1 MKLYTTKIVAQYL
14 DLSERRVRQLRD
26 EGVLEEK
33 APGLYDLRSSVR
45 RYINYLRGDEGG
57 KADLNEE
64 RAKLTKEKRI
74 AAETEN
80 KVRNGELYRKSDIT
94 VGMTTVVMNLRSRL
108 LALPNKLAA
117 NIAKL
122 DGDEGK
128 IMDLLQSS
136 LYEIMEEFSNYQVA
150 LQPPKDDE
158 EDGTIEV
165 AYEDRDGSV
174 TDEICVVSNALY
186 RMPVVGAMVC
196 VLHNSDSQEMG
207 TCIGTFWNEDNKP
220 VGGKKQRYRYDYNDK
235 KGKAFEQY
243 DGDSGD
249 YEEKIDGN
257 AKETIGKNLDFT
269 VGGDVTFKVGASTVK
284 VCQSG
289 TIEITGTTVKITG
302 ATVNISG
309 GSGDCKINGVS
320 LVNHKHEHDG
330 SAKAGPYGD

>member
-57 KADLNEE
+57 KADNEE

-158 EDGTIEV
+158 EDEQ
-165 AYEDRDGSV
+165 DG
-174 TDEICVVSNALY
+174 
-186 RMPVVGAMVC
+186 
-196 VLHNSDSQEMG
+196 
-207 TCIGTFWNEDNKP
+207 
-220 VGGKKQRYRYDYNDK
+220 
-235 KGKAFEQY
+235 
-243 DGDSGD
+243 
-249 YEEKIDGN
+249 EE
-257 AKETIGKNLDFT
+257 
-269 VGGDVTFKVGASTVK
+269 
-284 VCQSG
+284 
-289 TIEITGTTVKITG
+289 TG
-302 ATVNISG
+302 
-309 GSGDCKINGVS
+309 
-320 LVNHKHEHDG
+320 
-330 SAKAGPYGD
+330 

>member
-1 MKLYTTKIVAQYL
+1 MHSISTCPNAGCGS
-14 DLSERRVRQLRD
+14 SETRACWKKRPP
-26 EGVLEEK
+26 
-33 APGLYDLRSSVR
+33 ADLRSSVR

-158 EDGTIEV
+158 EDEQ
-165 AYEDRDGSV
+165 DG
-174 TDEICVVSNALY
+174 
-186 RMPVVGAMVC
+186 
-196 VLHNSDSQEMG
+196 
-207 TCIGTFWNEDNKP
+207 
-220 VGGKKQRYRYDYNDK
+220 
-235 KGKAFEQY
+235 
-243 DGDSGD
+243 
-249 YEEKIDGN
+249 EE
-257 AKETIGKNLDFT
+257 
-269 VGGDVTFKVGASTVK
+269 
-284 VCQSG
+284 
-289 TIEITGTTVKITG
+289 TG
-302 ATVNISG
+302 
-309 GSGDCKINGVS
+309 
-320 LVNHKHEHDG
+320 
-330 SAKAGPYGD
+330 

>member
-1 MKLYTTKIVAQYL
+1 MKLYTVKVMANCL

-33 APGLYDLRSSVR
+33 VPGLYDLRSSVR

-158 EDGTIEV
+158 EDEQ
-165 AYEDRDGSV
+165 DG
-174 TDEICVVSNALY
+174 
-186 RMPVVGAMVC
+186 
-196 VLHNSDSQEMG
+196 
-207 TCIGTFWNEDNKP
+207 
-220 VGGKKQRYRYDYNDK
+220 
-235 KGKAFEQY
+235 
-243 DGDSGD
+243 
-249 YEEKIDGN
+249 EE
-257 AKETIGKNLDFT
+257 
-269 VGGDVTFKVGASTVK
+269 
-284 VCQSG
+284 
-289 TIEITGTTVKITG
+289 TG
-302 ATVNISG
+302 
-309 GSGDCKINGVS
+309 
-320 LVNHKHEHDG
+320 
-330 SAKAGPYGD
+330 

>member
-128 IMDLLQSS
+128 IMFPPLRKWTSPARPIRPPVPPPATLLRWMARA
-136 LYEIMEEFSNYQVA
+136 I
-150 LQPPKDDE
+150 
-158 EDGTIEV
+158 
-165 AYEDRDGSV
+165 
-174 TDEICVVSNALY
+174 
-186 RMPVVGAMVC
+186 
-196 VLHNSDSQEMG
+196 
-207 TCIGTFWNEDNKP
+207 
-220 VGGKKQRYRYDYNDK
+220 
-235 KGKAFEQY
+235 
-243 DGDSGD
+243 
-249 YEEKIDGN
+249 
-257 AKETIGKNLDFT
+257 
-269 VGGDVTFKVGASTVK
+269 
-284 VCQSG
+284 
-289 TIEITGTTVKITG
+289 
-302 ATVNISG
+302 
-309 GSGDCKINGVS
+309 
-320 LVNHKHEHDG
+320 
-330 SAKAGPYGD
+330 

>member
-158 EDGTIEV
+158 EDEQ
-165 AYEDRDGSV
+165 DGEE
-174 TDEICVVSNALY
+174 TGQARRRLQAL
-186 RMPVVGAMVC
+186 
-196 VLHNSDSQEMG
+196 
-207 TCIGTFWNEDNKP
+207 P
-220 VGGKKQRYRYDYNDK
+220 VGQTHPP
-235 KGKAFEQY
+235 KADPVY
-243 DGDSGD
+243 
-249 YEEKIDGN
+249 
-257 AKETIGKNLDFT
+257 
-269 VGGDVTFKVGASTVK
+269 VP
-284 VCQSG
+284 
-289 TIEITGTTVKITG
+289 
-302 ATVNISG
+302 
-309 GSGDCKINGVS
+309 S
-320 LVNHKHEHDG
+320 LRKR
-330 SAKAGPYGD
+330 

>member
-128 IMDLLQSS
+128 IIHRAGS
-136 LYEIMEEFSNYQVA
+136 F
-150 LQPPKDDE
+150 LQPRIFELCQRPFSE
-158 EDGTIEV
+158 ASGEPYLPRCT
-165 AYEDRDGSV
+165 A
-174 TDEICVVSNALY
+174 
-186 RMPVVGAMVC
+186 
-196 VLHNSDSQEMG
+196 
-207 TCIGTFWNEDNKP
+207 
-220 VGGKKQRYRYDYNDK
+220 GG
-235 KGKAFEQY
+235 G
-243 DGDSGD
+243 
-249 YEEKIDGN
+249 
-257 AKETIGKNLDFT
+257 
-269 VGGDVTFKVGASTVK
+269 
-284 VCQSG
+284 
-289 TIEITGTTVKITG
+289 
-302 ATVNISG
+302 
-309 GSGDCKINGVS
+309 
-320 LVNHKHEHDG
+320 
-330 SAKAGPYGD
+330 

>member
-33 APGLYDLRSSVR
+33 APGLYD
-45 RYINYLRGDEGG
+45 LRGDEGG

-158 EDGTIEV
+158 EDEQ
-165 AYEDRDGSV
+165 DG
-174 TDEICVVSNALY
+174 
-186 RMPVVGAMVC
+186 
-196 VLHNSDSQEMG
+196 
-207 TCIGTFWNEDNKP
+207 
-220 VGGKKQRYRYDYNDK
+220 
-235 KGKAFEQY
+235 
-243 DGDSGD
+243 
-249 YEEKIDGN
+249 EE
-257 AKETIGKNLDFT
+257 
-269 VGGDVTFKVGASTVK
+269 
-284 VCQSG
+284 
-289 TIEITGTTVKITG
+289 TG
-302 ATVNISG
+302 
-309 GSGDCKINGVS
+309 
-320 LVNHKHEHDG
+320 
-330 SAKAGPYGD
+330 